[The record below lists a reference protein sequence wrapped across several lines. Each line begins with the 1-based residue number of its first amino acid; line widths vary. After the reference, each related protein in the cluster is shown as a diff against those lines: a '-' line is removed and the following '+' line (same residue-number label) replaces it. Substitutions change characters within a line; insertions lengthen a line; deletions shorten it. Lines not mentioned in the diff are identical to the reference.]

1 MKPKSIFLLFSLL
14 FSFSLSAQK
23 FSHADSLRGSL
34 RPART
39 SYDVLHYDLKVK
51 VDPEKTYITGSNSIQ
66 FVVKEK
72 TKQIQVDLFQNLSI
86 DQIVFENKALT
97 YRRDGNAIFIDF
109 PRTLLVKQ
117 KHQILISYQG
127 QPRKAVRPPWDG
139 GFSWTKDPAGKPW
152 VTVSCEGL
160 GASAWWPCKDHPG
173 DEPESM
179 DIRIEAPKGLLAVS
193 NGNLVASTSTAFGTE
208 YHWKVQYPINT
219 YNVSINIADY
229 AHWSEKMV
237 QLNGKPLDLDYYV
250 LQSNAEIAK
259 KHFQQSQE
267 MLRIFEKYFGPYPFP
282 KDGYALVETDYWGME
297 HQSAVAYGNHYKNN
311 NYGFDFIIVHES
323 AHEWFGNSISCSDH
337 ADLWIHEAL
346 GTYAEAIYLEEK
358 SGKEQAQS
366 YLNGQK
372 NNIKNRFSIIGP
384 YGVNYQSPDADM
396 YFKGT
401 WMFHTLRSIVA
412 DDKLWFSTIKDF
424 CLTFYHKNTNAEEVL
439 NFFEKKLKRNVK
451 AIMSLYLHRADIPT
465 LVYQLKESNGAFT
478 LRYKWKNVP
487 NEIDLPI
494 EIKHSQGLGE
504 RIHPTDT
511 WQQIKL
517 TEAPQWDFEHFLF
530 QVEKQ
535 I

>member
-1 MKPKSIFLLFSLL
+1 MKAKSIFLLFSLL
-14 FSFSLSAQK
+14 CSFTLSAQK

-51 VDPEKTYITGSNSIQ
+51 VDPEKTYITGSNIIQ

-72 TKQIQVDLFQNLSI
+72 TKQIQVDLFSNLTI

-117 KHQILISYQG
+117 KHQIQISYQG

-179 DIRIEAPKGLLAVS
+179 DIRIEAPKGQMAVS
-193 NGNLVASTSTAFGTE
+193 NGNLVASTPTPFGTE

-219 YNVSINIADY
+219 YNVSVNIADY
-229 AHWSEKMV
+229 AHWSEKMI
-237 QLNGKPLDLDYYV
+237 QLNGKPLDLDFYV

-311 NYGFDFIIVHES
+311 AYGFDFIIVHES
-323 AHEWFGNSISCSDH
+323 AHEWFGNSISCTDH

-372 NNIKNRFSIIGP
+372 NNIKNRFPIIGP
-384 YGVNYQSPDADM
+384 YGVNYQSPDSDM

-451 AIMSLYLHRADIPT
+451 SIMSQYLNRADIPM
-465 LVYQLKESNGAFT
+465 LVYQLKEANGVYT
-478 LRYKWKNVP
+478 LRYKWKNVAG
-487 NEIDLPI
+487 EIDLPI
-494 EIKHSQGLGE
+494 EIKHKEGLGE

-517 TEAPQWDFEHFLF
+517 TEAPEWDFEHFLF